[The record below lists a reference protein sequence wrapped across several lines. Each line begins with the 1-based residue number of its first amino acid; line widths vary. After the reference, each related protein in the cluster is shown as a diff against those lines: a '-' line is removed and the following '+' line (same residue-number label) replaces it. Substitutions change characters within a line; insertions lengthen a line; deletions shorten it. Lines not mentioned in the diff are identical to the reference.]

1 MKNKMYKLVFLRHGE
16 STWNK
21 ENKFTG
27 WTDVELTD
35 KGIEEAKDAG
45 KLLKKEGY
53 NFDVVFTNVL
63 KRAVETT
70 KIVLKQLDI
79 EKIHVYKS
87 WRLNERHYGA
97 LQGLNKSEM
106 AAKYGDEQVLKWRRS
121 FDIRP
126 PALDKKDKR
135 YPGNDPKYNQL
146 TEKELPLT
154 ESLKDTIDRV
164 IPYWESKI
172 ISEIKNG
179 KKVLV
184 SASGNSLRALVKIID
199 KISEEKITGFNIP
212 TGIPLVYELNENFKA
227 IKHYFLG
234 DQDEIKKK
242 MEEVAAQ
249 GKAKK

>member
-1 MKNKMYKLVFLRHGE
+1 MYKLVLLRHGE

-21 ENKFTG
+21 ANKFTG

-35 KGIEEAKDAG
+35 KGIREAKEAG

-63 KRAVETT
+63 KRATETT
-70 KIVLKQLDI
+70 KIVLEELELKNI
-79 EKIHVYKS
+79 PVHES

-121 FDIRP
+121 YDIRP

-135 YPGNDPKYNQL
+135 YPGNDPKYNHL

-164 IPYWESKI
+164 VPYWESKI
-172 ISEIKNG
+172 IPEIKNG